1 MHQCSMPACQRKL
14 GVHYGYIDETLWVLQ
29 KLTDTCAVLGAPAL
43 AHPITSTDSANWW
56 FWE

>member
-29 KLTDTCAVLGAPAL
+29 KLTDTCAVLCSAGAGAFDN
-43 AHPITSTDSANWW
+43 IDG
-56 FWE
+56 